1 MEENSPELLA
11 MIERASP
18 SFGPVLGA
26 AFNNPS
32 FLIEPDISQQDIFS
46 AGETARRMR
55 EAAPQMGDPLP
66 LSRQMGENMQIAPQG
81 FQEGGE
87 VEQMMMMAEGDPNAE
102 LAAAI
107 DGLMAEQ
114 AMAED
119 PEEQAMFESMAENVV
134 DAANAPM
141 ADMVQM
147 IAAEGRGGDT
157 TLAHLTPGEVV
168 LPVQAMQD
176 PDFETAVENRFNEI
190 GLDPEQYV
198 VGAGIAS
205 LNPMTGLEEF
215 GFFKKVGKFLK
226 KAAKVVAPIAMLVP
240 GVGTAVGAALGG
252 IGGLAGKAASA
263 VIGKTATGAI
273 GSALSTGLKGVA
285 SLGIPGVSPIA
296 GGAVE
301 GADDF
306 VGTLGQAVRNPLAGG
321 VFGARGSTYAGAD
334 KGDVL
339 NRVFRPGLP
348 EVEVSGS
355 GVPITSR
362 GGASAL
368 EQQKMLQELQKAGIT
383 QDEFDQ
389 LGNAGMSIEQI
400 YSTLLGG
407 AGEAVQGQGKKETG
421 IFGGTLGPTL
431 RDTFLGSGDEK
442 GKSGILGLLGLG
454 GKGDLG
460 KLGLAGGAAYMLGKL
475 AKEEAERDKGV
486 PMVPLTTMDAS
497 GRYNIEAEIARRMGR
512 QAPNPVEFGL
522 QPRFP
527 TMVTRATGPARVS
540 QYYDPNMP
548 DYDPRYIEQQ
558 PPIQVANG
566 GAIYPMAYANGGNVA
581 MEDFERMNGGID
593 GPGTETSDDI
603 PAMLSDGEFVMTG
616 QAVRGAGSFELNEQ
630 PDGIL
635 ALVPSSSEDRE
646 RGTQLMYQM
655 MNAFERYANATN

>member
-1 MEENSPELLA
+1 MNISPELL
-11 MIERASP
+11 ERINRFAGAGSISDQEMQAFEDSAP
-18 SFGPVLGA
+18 SMVGLPNMPAAGSVSDQELRMFEGA
-26 AFNNPS
+26 
-32 FLIEPDISQQDIFS
+32 
-46 AGETARRMR
+46 
-55 EAAPQMGDPLP
+55 
-66 LSRQMGENMQIAPQG
+66 
-81 FQEGGE
+81 
-87 VEQMMMMAEGDPNAE
+87 DPNAE

-119 PEEQAMFESMAENVV
+119 PKEKAMFSSMAENVIN
-134 DAANAPM
+134 AANAPLS
-141 ADMVQM
+141 DVSQL
-147 IAAEGRGGDT
+147 AAAQGRGGDT
-157 TLAHLTPGEVV
+157 TIAHLTPGEVV

-176 PDFETAVENRFNEI
+176 PAFEEVVERRLNEI
-190 GLDPEQYV
+190 GVDPEQYV

-252 IGGLAGKAASA
+252 IGGLAGKALS
-263 VIGKTATGAI
+263 VIPGGAKVGKAIATGV
-273 GSALSTGLKGVA
+273 KGIA
-285 SLGIPGVSPIA
+285 GLGIPGISPIA
-296 GGAVE
+296 GGATAGSGSHGGFTSFEDFTGAITE
-301 GADDF
+301 GITEPF
-306 VGTLGQAVRNPLAGG
+306 AGG
-321 VFGARGSTYAGAD
+321 VFGELGSTYTGGPEAG
-334 KGDVL
+334 KGL
-339 NRVFRPGLP
+339 ANR
-348 EVEVSGS
+348 
-355 GVPITSR
+355 
-362 GGASAL
+362 
-368 EQQKMLQELQKAGIT
+368 
-383 QDEFDQ
+383 
-389 LGNAGMSIEQI
+389 LG
-400 YSTLLGG
+400 
-407 AGEAVQGQGKKETG
+407 
-421 IFGGTLGPTL
+421 
-431 RDTFLGSGDEK
+431 LGSGTPTQIASDAEARDAIDKLGQMTDEQK
-442 GKSGILGLLGLG
+442 LANPEVVKKLQEQAQGTVGRFEKTLSLGLG
-454 GKGDLG
+454 DSVVGGKGGLPGLMGMLGLGEKGDLG

-512 QAPNPVEFGL
+512 EAPNPVEFGL

-527 TMVTRATGPARVS
+527 TMVTSATGPARVS
-540 QYYDPNMP
+540 QYYDPSMP
-548 DYDPRYIEQQ
+548 DYDPSQVEQV
-558 PPIQVANG
+558 PVLGAANG
-566 GAIYPMAYANGGNVA
+566 GAIYPMAYANGGDVA
-581 MEDFERMNGGID
+581 MEDFQEMNGYIN